1 MLTNSSKV
9 YIFSWSLIAGNIFD
23 RGMLLMKCHST
34 VVSIKFTW
42 WWRVYVKGS
51 SCNTKL
57 NLCKWK
63 PRLELSMTINY
74 PWCDRLKKKKKKKTS
89 TFPRECKRQRCKIQK
104 VIIRL
109 TNLIMKKVTVLH
121 VFSNYT
127 NLIGYSIC
135 SLLLMTK
142 YPSCFNKVEIT
153 VALYKITSEKV
164 LMSLKF

>member
-1 MLTNSSKV
+1 MYHQIHFHNCFEKYISFILVCVFTNSSKV

-23 RGMLLMKCHST
+23 RGMLLMKCHSS

-57 NLCKWK
+57 NICKWK
-63 PRLELSMTINY
+63 PRLELSMTNSLPLMWPI
-74 PWCDRLKKKKKKKTS
+74 KKKKS
-89 TFPRECKRQRCKIQK
+89 TFPCDCKRQRCKIQK
-104 VIIRL
+104 VIPWL
-109 TNLIMKKVTVLH
+109 TNLIMKKITVLH

-135 SLLLMTK
+135 SLLLIK
-142 YPSCFNKVEIT
+142 YPPPF
-153 VALYKITSEKV
+153 
-164 LMSLKF
+164 